1 MGRVIL
7 SEILPEGVDFSAVNR
22 VMNKK
27 ALAQLIDTCYRTAGV
42 KATVI
47 LADRLKDTGYHYA
60 TRSGISISIKDMTIP
75 ERKSEILQIAF
86 DQVQEI
92 ERQYN
97 EGLIT
102 EGEKYNKA
110 VDIWAKATEDVAAE
124 MMREIGATE
133 IVGPKGEKTR
143 VESFNPIYMM
153 ADSGAR
159 GSKDQM
165 RQLAGMRGLMAKP
178 SGEIIETP
186 ITANFR
192 EGLTVLQYF
201 ISTHGARK
209 GLADTAL
216 KTANSGYLTRRLVD
230 VSQDVIIAETDCGT
244 MDGIEVEALLE
255 AGEIIQRLGD
265 RILGRTAQEDIVDPV
280 TGEIIVPMGAEIN
293 EKKVIEIEDAGIEK
307 VNIRSALTCRSP
319 EAFAPCAM
327 AATSLRENWRKS
339 ARRSASL
346 PPSPS
351 ASLELSSPCV
361 RSISAAPRARASSER
376 RSATATRARSSS
388 SISISFATAKAIWS
402 P

>member
-1 MGRVIL
+1 MKYSKGQMLAEEFVRTTVGRVIL
-7 SEILPEGVDFSAVNR
+7 SEILPEGVTFSAVNR

-75 ERKSEILQIAF
+75 QRKSEILQIAF

-133 IVGPKGEKTR
+133 IDRSQRAKKPTF
-143 VESFNPIYMM
+143 ESFNPIYMM

-192 EGLTVLQYF
+192 EGLTVLAVL
-201 ISTHGARK
+201 H
-209 GLADTAL
+209 LD
-216 KTANSGYLTRRLVD
+216 
-230 VSQDVIIAETDCGT
+230 
-244 MDGIEVEALLE
+244 
-255 AGEIIQRLGD
+255 
-265 RILGRTAQEDIVDPV
+265 
-280 TGEIIVPMGAEIN
+280 
-293 EKKVIEIEDAGIEK
+293 
-307 VNIRSALTCRSP
+307 
-319 EAFAPCAM
+319 
-327 AATSLRENWRKS
+327 
-339 ARRSASL
+339 ARRPKRSCRHRPQDGELRL
-346 PPSPS
+346 PHH
-351 ASLELSSPCV
+351 
-361 RSISAAPRARASSER
+361 AAWWTCPRM
-376 RSATATRARSSS
+376 
-388 SISISFATAKAIWS
+388 
-402 P
+402 

>member
-1 MGRVIL
+1 M
-7 SEILPEGVDFSAVNR
+7 
-22 VMNKK
+22 
-27 ALAQLIDTCYRTAGV
+27 

-47 LADRLKDTGYHYA
+47 LADKLKDTGYHYA

-280 TGEIIVPMGAEIN
+280 TGEVIVPMGAEI
-293 EKKVIEIEDAGIEK
+293 
-307 VNIRSALTCRSP
+307 R
-319 EAFAPCAM
+319 
-327 AATSLRENWRKS
+327 
-339 ARRSASL
+339 
-346 PPSPS
+346 
-351 ASLELSSPCV
+351 
-361 RSISAAPRARASSER
+361 
-376 RSATATRARSSS
+376 
-388 SISISFATAKAIWS
+388 
-402 P
+402 